1 MRSSMQFLIA
11 GIIAVC
17 LFLSSG
23 VFAQEEGEGRYY
35 TVTTWKMNIPEDG
48 TQAEFDEMM
57 KEWSEKITRKNDK
70 ILNEWVMRH
79 LSGSDSRDLVIITEY
94 ASWSDIEA
102 AQKKQNKLMEAAW
115 PDKKVRDT
123 HMKKFGRYL
132 NSHSD
137 EIYTGIPAFGK

>member
-1 MRSSMQFLIA
+1 
-11 GIIAVC
+11 VD
-17 LFLSSG
+17 
-23 VFAQEEGEGRYY
+23 
-35 TVTTWKMNIPEDG
+35 IPEDG

-57 KEWSEKITRKNDK
+57 KEWAEKITRKNDK

-102 AQKKQNKLMEAAW
+102 AQKMQNKLMEAVW
-115 PDKKVRDT
+115 PDKKVRDA

-132 NSHSD
+132 VSHSD
-137 EIYTGIPAFGK
+137 EIYSGIP